1 MCHDTK
7 HPYSV
12 LIVIKC
18 IPGKNG
24 YLDELIYLYWDL
36 PVESSDHPPKKTV
49 NRCMAV
55 IGIAADAEQTLAAQ
69 HLVLPAVELC
79 TQAVR
84 CTAVIDNRG
93 GSQERRLDHHRDCAY
108 LLSALK

>member
-1 MCHDTK
+1 M
-7 HPYSV
+7 YSR
-12 LIVIKC
+12 KY
-18 IPGKNG
+18 G

-36 PVESSDHPPKKTV
+36 PIESSDHPPKKTV

-93 GSQERRLDHHRDCAY
+93 RSQERRLHHHRDCAY
-108 LLSALK
+108 LLSSLK